1 MGFSGS
7 EKIFKK
13 IFFDFELGFLKS
25 GFFGQAL
32 INPHQGW
39 RTTLDTFV
47 SNIKILVRINNYIEV
62 TPEILSC
69 VVAADQYRQETS
81 PFSQYITYVKTKS
94 KVEIQTITEEEII
107 TPQTVDIE
115 EIMGENNRL
124 TRENDLLK
132 EKLAKLTPTNLSK
145 DQTMTNQ

>member
-1 MGFSGS
+1 M
-7 EKIFKK
+7 
-13 IFFDFELGFLKS
+13 DV
-25 GFFGQAL
+25 
-32 INPHQGW
+32 P
-39 RTTLDTFV
+39 V

-62 TPEILSC
+62 TPEMLSF
-69 VVAADQYRQETS
+69 VVAADQYKQETS
-81 PFSQYITYVKTKS
+81 PFSQFITYVKSKS
-94 KVEIQTITEEEII
+94 NVEIQTITDEEII

-124 TRENDLLK
+124 TREIDMLK

>member
-1 MGFSGS
+1 M
-7 EKIFKK
+7 
-13 IFFDFELGFLKS
+13 
-25 GFFGQAL
+25 
-32 INPHQGW
+32 
-39 RTTLDTFV
+39 DTSV
-47 SNIKILVRINNYIEV
+47 SNIKILVKINNYIEV
-62 TPEILSC
+62 TPKMLSC
-69 VVAADQYRQETS
+69 VVDADQYRQETS

-94 KVEIQTITEEEII
+94 NVEIQTITDEEII

-132 EKLAKLTPTNLSK
+132 EKLAKLTPTNFSK